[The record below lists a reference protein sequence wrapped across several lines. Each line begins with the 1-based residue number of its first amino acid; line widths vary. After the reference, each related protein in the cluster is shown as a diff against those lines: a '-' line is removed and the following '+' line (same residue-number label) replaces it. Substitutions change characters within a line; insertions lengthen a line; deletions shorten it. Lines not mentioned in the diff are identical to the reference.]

1 MNFQN
6 MLKIINNMQKT
17 TIHSHDVH
25 GLCLLNFRPWHA
37 ETPVV
42 IGFATIATMSTV
54 SSRAHIRVHTHT
66 RTHAHACTHVRRLY
80 RGHRGYRG
88 TGALVLAF
96 SVPRSHR

>member
-6 MLKIINNMQKT
+6 MLKTTNNTQNC
-17 TIHSHDVH
+17 TIYSHDVH
-25 GLCLLNFRPWHA
+25 DLGVSSMRPWPA

-42 IGFATIATMSTV
+42 IGFATIATIATV
-54 SSRAHIRVHTHT
+54 SSRAHIRAHTHT

-88 TGALVLAF
+88 TGAPVLGL
-96 SVPRSHR
+96 SVPRSH